1 MGVSLDNS
9 SLALK
14 VGDIAT
20 LKATITPEN
29 ADNLNYSFAT
39 SNDKVATVIPKVG
52 KVTAVAAGTATITVT
67 TEDGSKTSSCEVTVT
82 AAQSEAP
89 KAPEAP
95 TDVIS
100 TATKD
105 GAVIT
110 AK

>member
-1 MGVSLDNS
+1 M
-9 SLALK
+9 ALK
-14 VGDIAT
+14 VGDTAT

-39 SNDKVATVIPKVG
+39 SNDKVATVTPKVG

-67 TEDGSKTSSCEVTVT
+67 TEDGSKTASCEVTVT

-95 TDVIS
+95 TDVTS

-105 GAVIT
+105 GATIT